1 MMTDVI
7 LINLLKAFDII
18 DHGLV
23 LQKLYII
30 GFSNYT
36 VNWFKSDL
44 SSKSF
49 LVNFIFSQPAS
60 LSCIAPQ
67 GSILDHSCFQ
77 YIPMK
82 CHKLEHKDINKYEN

>member
-7 LINLLKAFDII
+7 LIDLLKAFDII

-49 LVNFIFSQPAS
+49 LVNFIFSQPA
-60 LSCIAPQ
+60 LGCNPRVYF
-67 GSILDHSCFQ
+67 GPLLFSIYPNEMSQ
-77 YIPMK
+77 AGT
-82 CHKLEHKDINKYEN
+82 